1 MNGCNRCENLPPDLP
16 EAGLLYVAPPTA
28 YTRGRLRRLF
38 WESGLPFGD
47 PAGDVLAVE
56 VVPEG
61 LRGLSSLLSD
71 GLSEIE
77 LRGCKAVLI
86 EKSATF
92 GLGMLSR
99 MQDLA
104 TLTATVSGG
113 WLLDMMR
120 EDRLTVHF
128 QPIVPAADPDAVFA
142 YECLLRGLDGEGSL
156 VSPGPMFET
165 ARDAGLLFNLDRVA
179 RMKAIGEASGLGL
192 ESNIFVNFN
201 PTSIYEPASCLRSTM
216 TAIEESGISHSR
228 IVFEVTES
236 EHVRNDGH
244 LRSILDFYR
253 KSGCRIALDDL
264 GAGYGSLN
272 LLAALRPDF
281 VKLDA
286 GLIRDVDQDP
296 YRAAIASKI
305 LELAKDLRVTVI
317 AEGVETEQQWRWLLD
332 NGADFVQGFFFAR
345 PAFPP
350 PLPNYSNTLARNPDT
365 THA

>member
-1 MNGCNRCENLPPDLP
+1 
-16 EAGLLYVAPPTA
+16 
-28 YTRGRLRRLF
+28 
-38 WESGLPFGD
+38 
-47 PAGDVLAVE
+47 
-56 VVPEG
+56 
-61 LRGLSSLLSD
+61 
-71 GLSEIE
+71 
-77 LRGCKAVLI
+77 
-86 EKSATF
+86 
-92 GLGMLSR
+92 
-99 MQDLA
+99 
-104 TLTATVSGG
+104 
-113 WLLDMMR
+113 
-120 EDRLTVHF
+120 
-128 QPIVPAADPDAVFA
+128 
-142 YECLLRGLDGEGSL
+142 
-156 VSPGPMFET
+156 MFET

-236 EHVRNDGH
+236 EHVKNDRH

-253 KSGCRIALDDL
+253 KSGFRIALDDL

-296 YRAAIASKI
+296 YRAAIASKL
-305 LELAKDLRVTVI
+305 LELAKELGVTII
-317 AEGVETEQQWRWLLD
+317 AEGVETEEQWRWLLD

-350 PLPNYSNTLARNPDT
+350 PLPNYSDTLACNPDP